1 MSRIDEALRRSR
13 TPATGAPATQKA
25 WATEQDAP
33 QEGGAESPWSF
44 DKTEAAPVS
53 GRPAPGAD
61 PDNMG
66 TAPLFGPRPVPDA
79 PGTADQLRVAPN
91 RRASGSSTGSPAG
104 SSANAS
110 ASSIAS
116 VRREAPSSS
125 VPDLNADDGAPVFGG
140 FERGIEERVIVS
152 KAMPPVSVEQYRR
165 LAATLHHAQADR
177 GIKRVMITSAVT
189 GEGKSLTATNLAL
202 TLSQSYRRRVLLI
215 DADLRRPSMHR
226 IFQVQNVFGLTEGL
240 KARDERQLAIVE
252 ISEYL
257 SLLTAGRPDPDPMSG
272 LTSDRMRRIL
282 NEASSK
288 FDWIVIDTPPVALL
302 PDANLLAAMVDVA
315 VLVVGATRTPYDLVQ
330 RAVESIGRDKIMGI
344 VLNRVEDTGFT
355 GDPHYHSYYGDYH
368 NS

>member
-13 TPATGAPATQKA
+13 TPGSGTSATPQKA
-25 WATEQDAP
+25 WATDQEVAP
-33 QEGGAESPWSF
+33 QEDGAAESPWSF
-44 DKTEAAPVS
+44 DRTAEAPPAVAPS
-53 GRPAPGAD
+53 GRAAAVADTGAD
-61 PDNMG
+61 DDFG
-66 TAPLFGPRPVPDA
+66 EQSLFGPRPVPDA
-79 PGTADQLRVAPN
+79 PARRGTPPARRDQAPQ
-91 RRASGSSTGSPAG
+91 
-104 SSANAS
+104 
-110 ASSIAS
+110 
-116 VRREAPSSS
+116 AP
-125 VPDLNADDGAPVFGG
+125 VPDVNGDDGTPVFGG
-140 FERGIEERVIVS
+140 FDRGIEERVVVS

-177 GIKRVMITSAVT
+177 GIKRVMVTSAVT

-215 DADLRRPSMHR
+215 DADLRRPSLHR
-226 IFQVQNVFGLTEGL
+226 VFQVQNVFGLTEGL

-282 NEASSK
+282 NEASTK

-315 VLVVGATRTPYDLVQ
+315 VLVVGASRTPYDLVQ
-330 RAVESIGRDKIMGI
+330 RAAESIGRDKIMGV
-344 VLNRVEDTGFT
+344 VLNRVESTGFI

-368 NS
+368 SS

>member
-1 MSRIDEALRRSR
+1 M
-13 TPATGAPATQKA
+13 
-25 WATEQDAP
+25 
-33 QEGGAESPWSF
+33 
-44 DKTEAAPVS
+44 V
-53 GRPAPGAD
+53 
-61 PDNMG
+61 
-66 TAPLFGPRPVPDA
+66 
-79 PGTADQLRVAPN
+79 
-91 RRASGSSTGSPAG
+91 
-104 SSANAS
+104 
-110 ASSIAS
+110 
-116 VRREAPSSS
+116 
-125 VPDLNADDGAPVFGG
+125 
-140 FERGIEERVIVS
+140 
-152 KAMPPVSVEQYRR
+152 
-165 LAATLHHAQADR
+165 
-177 GIKRVMITSAVT
+177 TSAVT

-215 DADLRRPSMHR
+215 DADLRRPSLHR

-282 NEASSK
+282 NEASTK

-330 RAVESIGRDKIMGI
+330 RAAESIGRDKIMGV
-344 VLNRVEDTGFT
+344 VLNRVENTGFV
-355 GDPHYHSYYGDYH
+355 GDAHYHSYYGDYQ

>member
-13 TPATGAPATQKA
+13 TPTSGTSGTPQKA
-25 WATEQDAP
+25 WATDTDQDVAP
-33 QEGGAESPWSF
+33 QEEGAAESPWSF
-44 DKTEAAPVS
+44 DRMAEAPAPAAPS
-53 GRPAPGAD
+53 GRSVAD
-61 PDNMG
+61 TGEADG
-66 TAPLFGPRPVPDA
+66 DGETAPLFGPRPVPDA
-79 PGTADQLRVAPN
+79 PS
-91 RRASGSSTGSPAG
+91 RRTP
-104 SSANAS
+104 
-110 ASSIAS
+110 
-116 VRREAPSSS
+116 VRRETQAP
-125 VPDLNADDGAPVFGG
+125 VPDITSDDGAPVFGG
-140 FERGIEERVIVS
+140 FDRGIEERVVVS

-177 GIKRVMITSAVT
+177 GIKRVMVTSAVT

-215 DADLRRPSMHR
+215 DADLRRPSLHR

-282 NEASSK
+282 NEASTK

-315 VLVVGATRTPYDLVQ
+315 VLVVGASRTPYDLVQ
-330 RAVESIGRDKIMGI
+330 RAAESIGRDKIMGV
-344 VLNRVEDTGFT
+344 VLNRVENTGFV
-355 GDPHYHSYYGDYH
+355 GDPHYHSYYGDYQ

>member
-13 TPATGAPATQKA
+13 TPAPGGPTTTQKA
-25 WATEQDAP
+25 WATDQDAP
-33 QEGGAESPWSF
+33 QEEGAAESPWSF
-44 DKTEAAPVS
+44 DKSAEAPAPS
-53 GRPAPGAD
+53 GRPFGDAVVD
-61 PDNMG
+61 DN
-66 TAPLFGPRPVPDA
+66 TDATPLFGPRLVPDPTGATAPAGSRVPAPANRRVTPRRDRNDTAPVPD
-79 PGTADQLRVAPN
+79 GNGDE
-91 RRASGSSTGSPAG
+91 
-104 SSANAS
+104 SA
-110 ASSIAS
+110 
-116 VRREAPSSS
+116 
-125 VPDLNADDGAPVFGG
+125 APVFGG
-140 FERGIEERVIVS
+140 FERAIEERVIVS

-215 DADLRRPSMHR
+215 DADLRRPSLHR

-252 ISEYL
+252 ISEHL

-282 NEASSK
+282 NEAATK

-315 VLVVGATRTPYDLVQ
+315 VLVVGASRTPFDLVQ
-330 RAVESIGRDKIMGI
+330 RAAESIGRDKIMGI
-344 VLNRVEDTGFT
+344 VLNRVEDTGFI
-355 GDPHYHSYYGDYH
+355 GDPHYHSYYGDYQ

>member
-1 MSRIDEALRRSR
+1 VAPTSRR
-13 TPATGAPATQKA
+13 TPARR
-25 WATEQDAP
+25 EVP
-33 QEGGAESPWSF
+33 QA
-44 DKTEAAPVS
+44 
-53 GRPAPGAD
+53 
-61 PDNMG
+61 
-66 TAPLFGPRPVPDA
+66 PVPDVN
-79 PGTADQLRVAPN
+79 G
-91 RRASGSSTGSPAG
+91 
-104 SSANAS
+104 
-110 ASSIAS
+110 
-116 VRREAPSSS
+116 EE
-125 VPDLNADDGAPVFGG
+125 GAPVFGG
-140 FERGIEERVIVS
+140 FDRGIEERVVVS

-177 GIKRVMITSAVT
+177 GIKRVMVTSAVT

-215 DADLRRPSMHR
+215 DADLRRPSLHR

-282 NEASSK
+282 NEASTK

-330 RAVESIGRDKIMGI
+330 RAAESIGRDKIMGV
-344 VLNRVEDTGFT
+344 VLNRVEHTGFT
-355 GDPHYHSYYGDYH
+355 GDPHYHSYYGDYQ

>member
-13 TPATGAPATQKA
+13 TPTSGTSATPQKA
-25 WATEQDAP
+25 WATDQDAAP
-33 QEGGAESPWSF
+33 QEDEGAAAESPWSF
-44 DKTEAAPVS
+44 DRMSEAPPAPS
-53 GRPAPGAD
+53 GRSVADTGA
-61 PDNMG
+61 G
-66 TAPLFGPRPVPDA
+66 TDLGDTPLFGPRPVPDSPA
-79 PGTADQLRVAPN
+79 
-91 RRASGSSTGSPAG
+91 RRASTPA
-104 SSANAS
+104 
-110 ASSIAS
+110 
-116 VRREAPSSS
+116 RREPQGPQAP
-125 VPDLNADDGAPVFGG
+125 VPDVHGDDGTPVFGG
-140 FERGIEERVIVS
+140 FERGSEERVVVS

-177 GIKRVMITSAVT
+177 GIKRVMVTSAVT

-215 DADLRRPSMHR
+215 DADLRRPSLHR

-282 NEASSK
+282 NEASTK

-330 RAVESIGRDKIMGI
+330 RAAESIGRDKIMGV
-344 VLNRVEDTGFT
+344 VLNRVENTGFV
-355 GDPHYHSYYGDYH
+355 GDAHYHSYYGDYQ

>member
-13 TPATGAPATQKA
+13 TPAGTSGPATTQKA
-25 WATEQDAP
+25 WATDQDTP
-33 QEGGAESPWSF
+33 QDEGVESPWSF
-44 DKTEAAPVS
+44 DKSAEAPAPS
-53 GRPAPGAD
+53 GRPVAEMPVDDNTD
-61 PDNMG
+61 PTPM
-66 TAPLFGPRPVPDA
+66 FGPRLVPDPAGAGATTGSFVPA
-79 PGTADQLRVAPN
+79 PTN
-91 RRASGSSTGSPAG
+91 RRATPRRTDRPESQPAPVADVNG
-104 SSANAS
+104 
-110 ASSIAS
+110 
-116 VRREAPSSS
+116 
-125 VPDLNADDGAPVFGG
+125 DDGAAPVFGG
-140 FERGIEERVIVS
+140 FERNIEERVIVS

-215 DADLRRPSMHR
+215 DADLRRPSLHR

-252 ISEYL
+252 ISEHL

-282 NEASSK
+282 NEAATK

-315 VLVVGATRTPYDLVQ
+315 VLVVGASRTPFDLVQ
-330 RAVESIGRDKIMGI
+330 RAAESIGRDKIMGI
-344 VLNRVEDTGFT
+344 VLNRVEDTGFI
-355 GDPHYHSYYGDYH
+355 GDPHYHSYYGDYQ

>member
-13 TPATGAPATQKA
+13 TPSTGTPATTQKA
-25 WATEQDAP
+25 WATDQDAP
-33 QEGGAESPWSF
+33 QEEGAESPWSF
-44 DKTEAAPVS
+44 DRSPEATAPS
-53 GRPAPGAD
+53 RRPAGEAVVD
-61 PDNMG
+61 DN
-66 TAPLFGPRPVPDA
+66 TDATPLFGPRLVPDGPN
-79 PGTADQLRVAPN
+79 PGTAG
-91 RRASGSSTGSPAG
+91 SGTGT
-104 SSANAS
+104 SSASFVPAP
-110 ASSIAS
+110 AA
-116 VRREAPSSS
+116 RRGAWRDRGDTPPS
-125 VPDLNADDGAPVFGG
+125 VPDVTRDDAATPVFGG
-140 FERGIEERVIVS
+140 FERGTEERVIVS
-152 KAMPPVSVEQYRR
+152 KSMPPVSVEQYRR

-215 DADLRRPSMHR
+215 DADLRRPSLHR

-252 ISEYL
+252 ISEHL

-282 NEASSK
+282 NEAATK

-315 VLVVGATRTPYDLVQ
+315 VLVVGASRTPFDLVQ
-330 RAVESIGRDKIMGI
+330 RAAESIGRDKIMGI
-344 VLNRVEDTGFT
+344 VLNRVEDTGFI
-355 GDPHYHSYYGDYH
+355 GDPHYHSYYGDYQ

>member
-13 TPATGAPATQKA
+13 TPAQGGSATTQPA
-25 WATEQDAP
+25 WATDQDAP
-33 QEGGAESPWSF
+33 QEEGAESPWSF
-44 DKTEAAPVS
+44 DRSPEATAPS
-53 GRPAPGAD
+53 GRPAGEQVVD
-61 PDNMG
+61 DN
-66 TAPLFGPRPVPDA
+66 TDATPLFGPRLVPDA
-79 PGTADQLRVAPN
+79 QNPGTVG
-91 RRASGSSTGSPAG
+91 SGSAAPGSRVPA
-104 SSANAS
+104 A
-110 ASSIAS
+110 
-116 VRREAPSSS
+116 RRGAWRDRGETPAT
-125 VPDLNADDGAPVFGG
+125 VPDVNGDDAATPVFGG

-152 KAMPPVSVEQYRR
+152 KSMPPVSVEQYRR

-202 TLSQSYRRRVLLI
+202 TLSQSYRRRVLLV
-215 DADLRRPSMHR
+215 DADLRRPSLHR

-252 ISEYL
+252 ISEHL

-282 NEASSK
+282 SEAATK

-315 VLVVGATRTPYDLVQ
+315 VLVVGASRTPFDLVQ
-330 RAVESIGRDKIMGI
+330 RAADSIGRDKIMGI
-344 VLNRVEDTGFT
+344 VLNRVEDTGFI
-355 GDPHYHSYYGDYH
+355 GDPHYHSYYGDYQG
-368 NS
+368 S

>member
-1 MSRIDEALRRSR
+1 MSRIDEALRRAR
-13 TPATGAPATQKA
+13 TPASGTSATPQKA
-25 WATEQDAP
+25 WATDQEVAP
-33 QEGGAESPWSF
+33 QEEGAAESPWSF
-44 DKTEAAPVS
+44 DRMSDAPPAPS
-53 GRPAPGAD
+53 GRSVADTGA
-61 PDNMG
+61 G
-66 TAPLFGPRPVPDA
+66 TDVGEVPLFGPRPVPDA
-79 PGTADQLRVAPN
+79 PARRTAMP
-91 RRASGSSTGSPAG
+91 T
-104 SSANAS
+104 
-110 ASSIAS
+110 
-116 VRREAPSSS
+116 RREQPA
-125 VPDLNADDGAPVFGG
+125 VPDVNGEDGTPVFGG
-140 FERGIEERVIVS
+140 FDRSTEERVVVS
-152 KAMPPVSVEQYRR
+152 KSMPPVSVEQYRR

-177 GIKRVMITSAVT
+177 GIKRVMVTSAVT

-215 DADLRRPSMHR
+215 DADLRRPSLHR

-282 NEASSK
+282 NEASTK

-330 RAVESIGRDKIMGI
+330 RAAESIGRDKIMGV
-344 VLNRVEDTGFT
+344 VLNRVENTGFV
-355 GDPHYHSYYGDYH
+355 GDAHYHSYYGDYQ

>member
-1 MSRIDEALRRSR
+1 MSRIDEALRRAR
-13 TPATGAPATQKA
+13 PASGGTSHAPTKA
-25 WATEQDAP
+25 WPAGQDVSQDEA
-33 QEGGAESPWSF
+33 AESPWSF
-44 DKTEAAPVS
+44 DKTAEPAPAHTEGAQVTPIRRQTGATASVS
-53 GRPAPGAD
+53 G
-61 PDNMG
+61 
-66 TAPLFGPRPVPDA
+66 PVP
-79 PGTADQLRVAPN
+79 
-91 RRASGSSTGSPAG
+91 
-104 SSANAS
+104 SA
-110 ASSIAS
+110 
-116 VRREAPSSS
+116 RREAQPI
-125 VPDLNADDGAPVFGG
+125 PEPKPQDGLPVFGG
-140 FERGIEERVIVS
+140 FDRSIEERVIIS
-152 KAMPPVSVEQYRR
+152 KSMPPVSVEQYRR

-240 KARDERQLAIVE
+240 KSRDERQLAIVE
-252 ISEYL
+252 ISEQL

-282 NEASSK
+282 NEASTK

-330 RAVESIGRDKIMGI
+330 RAVESIGRDKIMGV

-355 GDPHYHSYYGDYH
+355 GDAHYHSYYEAYH
-368 NS
+368 SRS

>member
-13 TPATGAPATQKA
+13 TPATGASATQKA
-25 WATEQDAP
+25 WATDQDPAP
-33 QEGGAESPWSF
+33 QEESAESPWSF
-44 DKTEAAPVS
+44 DRTAEAPAGPSGAPSAFAPS
-53 GRPAPGAD
+53 GLTGPDTDIVDTGA
-61 PDNMG
+61 
-66 TAPLFGPRPVPDA
+66 APLFGPRPV
-79 PGTADQLRVAPN
+79 
-91 RRASGSSTGSPAG
+91 
-104 SSANAS
+104 
-110 ASSIAS
+110 
-116 VRREAPSSS
+116 APSSRRTPALRETPQAP
-125 VPDLNADDGAPVFGG
+125 VPDVNGEEGAPVFGG
-140 FERGIEERVIVS
+140 FDRGIEERVVVS

-177 GIKRVMITSAVT
+177 GIKRVMVTSAVT

-215 DADLRRPSMHR
+215 DADLRRPSLHR

-282 NEASSK
+282 NEASTK

-315 VLVVGATRTPYDLVQ
+315 VLVVGASRTPYDLVQ
-330 RAVESIGRDKIMGI
+330 RAAESIGRDKIMGV
-344 VLNRVEDTGFT
+344 VLNRVENTGFV
-355 GDPHYHSYYGDYH
+355 GDPHYHSYYGDYQ

>member
-13 TPATGAPATQKA
+13 TPATGASATTQKA
-25 WATEQDAP
+25 WATDQDAAP
-33 QEGGAESPWSF
+33 QEDGGADSPWSF
-44 DKTEAAPVS
+44 DRMAEAPPAPSGPTAADSAFDTLVAEPAADEEPAAAP
-53 GRPAPGAD
+53 P
-61 PDNMG
+61 
-66 TAPLFGPRPVPDA
+66 PLFGPRPVPA
-79 PGTADQLRVAPN
+79 APN
-91 RRASGSSTGSPAG
+91 RRGP
-104 SSANAS
+104 N
-110 ASSIAS
+110 
-116 VRREAPSSS
+116 RRETPAAP
-125 VPDLNADDGAPVFGG
+125 VPDVTSDEGAPVFGG
-140 FERGIEERVIVS
+140 FERGIEERVVVS

-177 GIKRVMITSAVT
+177 GIKRVMVTSAVT

-215 DADLRRPSMHR
+215 DADLRRPSLHR

-315 VLVVGATRTPYDLVQ
+315 VLVVGASRTPYDLVQ
-330 RAVESIGRDKIMGI
+330 RAAESIGRDKIMGV
-344 VLNRVEDTGFT
+344 VLNRVDNTGFV
-355 GDPHYHSYYGDYH
+355 GDAHYHSYYGDYQ